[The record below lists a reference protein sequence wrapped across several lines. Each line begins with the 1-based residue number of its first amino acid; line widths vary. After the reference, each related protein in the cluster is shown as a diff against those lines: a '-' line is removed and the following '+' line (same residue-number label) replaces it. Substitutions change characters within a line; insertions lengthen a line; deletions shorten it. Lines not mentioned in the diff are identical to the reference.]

1 MVIFDL
7 YVFFPV
13 TLLHEEKVL
22 LEILIHFVVRCVG
35 QTLFYNTPH
44 GEVGVKELIEWLLFL
59 QVFFYILLNMLIVLL
74 KFLYWGLN
82 LLYYVD
88 WKVSSQKALH
98 TLVHK
103 FQNNLERV
111 IDLLGNFKQILVVLN
126 S

>member
-1 MVIFDL
+1 
-7 YVFFPV
+7 
-13 TLLHEEKVL
+13 
-22 LEILIHFVVRCVG
+22 VG
-35 QTLFYNTPH
+35 QTLFDNAPH
-44 GEVGVKELIEWLLFL
+44 GEIGVKELIEWLLFL